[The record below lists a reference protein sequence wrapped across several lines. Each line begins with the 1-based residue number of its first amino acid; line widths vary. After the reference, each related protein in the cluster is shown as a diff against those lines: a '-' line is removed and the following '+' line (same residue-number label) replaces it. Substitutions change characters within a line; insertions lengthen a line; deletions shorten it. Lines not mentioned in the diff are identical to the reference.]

1 LKKAKEIIRL
11 SRKMAEEEVLFNGM
25 EKMFQVVDIV
35 SGEAYG
41 LLWLNLLMFMILLQ
55 ILLKIIGLLGED

>member
-25 EKMFQVVDIV
+25 EKRFQVVDIV

-55 ILLKIIGLLGED
+55 ILLKIIGLLGEG

>member
-1 LKKAKEIIRL
+1 LKKAREIIRL
-11 SRKMAEEEVLFNGM
+11 PRKMAEEEVLFNGM
-25 EKMFQVVDIV
+25 EEKFQVVDII
-35 SGEAYG
+35 SGEVYG

>member
-1 LKKAKEIIRL
+1 LKKAEEIIRL

-25 EKMFQVVDIV
+25 EKRFQVVDIV

-41 LLWLNLLMFMILLQ
+41 LL
-55 ILLKIIGLLGED
+55 

>member
-1 LKKAKEIIRL
+1 V
-11 SRKMAEEEVLFNGM
+11 EEEVLFNGM
-25 EKMFQVVDIV
+25 EKRFQRVDIV

-55 ILLKIIGLLGED
+55 ILLKIIGPHGED

>member
-1 LKKAKEIIRL
+1 LKKAREIIRL
-11 SRKMAEEEVLFNGM
+11 PRKMEEEEVLFNGM
-25 EKMFQVVDIV
+25 EEKHRMVDIV

>member
-1 LKKAKEIIRL
+1 LKKAKEIIKL
-11 SRKMAEEEVLFNGM
+11 PRKTAEEEVLFNGM
-25 EKMFQVVDIV
+25 EEKHQVVDII

>member
-1 LKKAKEIIRL
+1 LKKAREIINL
-11 SRKMAEEEVLFNGM
+11 PRKMAEEEALFSGM
-25 EKMFQVVDIV
+25 EKRFQGVDIV

>member
-1 LKKAKEIIRL
+1 LKKAREIIKL
-11 SRKMAEEEVLFNGM
+11 PRKTAEEEVLFNGM
-25 EKMFQVVDIV
+25 EKRFQVVDIV

-55 ILLKIIGLLGED
+55 ILLKIIGPPGED

>member
-1 LKKAKEIIRL
+1 MSLKKVKAIINL

-25 EKMFQVVDIV
+25 EEKHQVVDIV

-41 LLWLNLLMFMILLQ
+41 LL
-55 ILLKIIGLLGED
+55 